1 MLALCVDYFRH
12 ETVPLHFVIV
22 RSYMDVRLTVLE
34 FLAPRAPEP
43 VLSPCF
49 FAWKKWDSVAYLFL
63 GA

>member
-1 MLALCVDYFRH
+1 
-12 ETVPLHFVIV
+12 
-22 RSYMDVRLTVLE
+22 MDVRLTVLE